1 VENEREQEFLA
12 WWCSYAVKTS
22 YANQVDVRAAARDA
36 WFAGR
41 AAFAEMF

>member
-1 VENEREQEFLA
+1 MHDEREQEFLD
-12 WWCSYAVKTS
+12 WWMGYAVKTS